1 MIKNNRKRRKLLTE
15 NSDEVVKVIL
25 KKYGL
30 NHGRFIINKYKSHP
44 LYPGFKAISY
54 IMEANGIESCLIKTD
69 INELGQ
75 LPMPIIVEYDGLFL
89 PIGDVKE
96 KKRIGILNERGEMEY
111 EPLSMLES
119 LWSRTAMVF
128 NADNIKQYRVPVNK
142 IIRDSFNRCMIYVL
156 LASSLLLY
164 ITGVSLCITK
174 FSTISNVFLCVSI
187 IGVFIC
193 VLFQVLEFDRSNPII
208 NNICHSKSDI
218 KGKKDCSSI
227 LDSQASTFHG
237 LFSWADCGLAYFV
250 FFAILPII
258 VTESAYSS
266 FLGLISLLAS
276 CYVPYSLIYQFF
288 YAKKICVLCISIQ
301 VLLLVN
307 MVLSIIGIGLG
318 IVSFGNLSGID
329 LVTIAVTGLLCIAII
344 TVAKVIGKNA
354 YHNQKKAKQLLTL
367 KHYPLIENTILSE
380 RRRID
385 CSDLDTIS
393 ISVGESHVITM
404 IVNPTCSPCMRMA
417 RTLLDIIKNKRDT
430 QVDLIFLVDIN
441 DSESFHIASYFM
453 SCYKKGHWAFLKLF
467 TSYVNNFPA
476 SRKEIPSVHDD
487 DEAKEIIVNHCK
499 WCHVNG
505 IVSTPKL
512 FIDTKELPQLYDVN
526 DIDYMVE

>member
-1 MIKNNRKRRKLLTE
+1 MLNNNKMRRKLLTE
-15 NSDEVVKVIL
+15 NSDEVVKIL
-25 KKYGL
+25 LKRYGL
-30 NHGRFIINKYKSHP
+30 NHGGFIINKYRSHP

-54 IMEANGIESCLIKTD
+54 IMAANGIESCLIKTD

-75 LPMPIIVEYDGLFL
+75 LPMPIIIEYDGLFL
-89 PIGDVKE
+89 PIGDVTE
-96 KKRIGILNERGEMEY
+96 KQIGILNERGEIEY

-119 LWSRTAMVF
+119 LWSMTAMVF

-142 IIRDSFNRCMIYVL
+142 VIRKSFNRCMIYVL

-164 ITGVSLCITK
+164 LTGLSRCITK

-187 IGVFIC
+187 IGVFVCI
-193 VLFQVLEFDRSNPII
+193 LFQILEFDRSNPII

-237 LFSWADCGLAYFV
+237 LFSWADSGLVYFA

-258 VTESAYSS
+258 VAESAYSS
-266 FLGLISLLAS
+266 FLGLISLLTF

-288 YAKKICVLCISIQ
+288 YAKKVCVLCIGIQ
-301 VLLLVN
+301 MLLVVN
-307 MVLSIIGIGLG
+307 MVVSIIGINLG
-318 IVSFGNLSGID
+318 KVSFRNLSGID
-329 LVTIAVTGLLCIAII
+329 LVTIAVTGLLCIAGI
-344 TVAKVIGKNA
+344 TVAKIIGKNV
-354 YHNQKKAKQLLTL
+354 YHNQKKAEQLLTL
-367 KHYPLIENTILSE
+367 KHYPLIKDTILSE
-380 RRRID
+380 QRRID
-385 CSDLDTIS
+385 CSDLDTIT

-404 IVNPTCSPCMRMA
+404 IVNPICSPCMKMA
-417 RTLLDIIKNKRDT
+417 RILLDMIKNKKDT

-441 DSESFHIASYFM
+441 DSESFHIASYFV
-453 SCYKKGHWAFLKLF
+453 SCYKKDQLFFLKLF

-476 SRKEIPSVHDD
+476 SRNVIPSVHDD
-487 DEAKEIIVNHCK
+487 DKAKEIIVNHCK

-512 FIDTKELPQLYDVN
+512 FIDTKELPRLYDVS